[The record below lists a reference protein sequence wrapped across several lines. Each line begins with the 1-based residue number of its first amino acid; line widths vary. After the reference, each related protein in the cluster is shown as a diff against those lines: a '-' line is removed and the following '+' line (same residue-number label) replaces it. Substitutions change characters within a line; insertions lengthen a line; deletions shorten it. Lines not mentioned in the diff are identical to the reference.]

1 MTKRGKKG
9 IVFMPLVITAAM
21 FVIFNDKISSQPDE
35 AGFWMILA
43 LGMSIGLI
51 LRSLFKK

>member
-9 IVFMPLVITAAM
+9 IVFMPLVITVAM

-35 AGFWMILA
+35 AGFWMILT

>member
-21 FVIFNDKISSQPDE
+21 FVVFNDHISSKPDE

-43 LGMSIGLI
+43 LGISIGLI
-51 LRSLFKK
+51 LRTLFKK